1 MIKIP
6 LELMKE
12 ILYFINDWIRIM
24 GFGREHARLARLVW
38 NLFKQGVFN
47 NIELAK
53 FYYVRGVVENFQRIE
68 RIENEKS

>member
-38 NLFKQGVFN
+38 GLYKAGSLPVNLTG
-47 NIELAK
+47 
-53 FYYVRGVVENFQRIE
+53 FYYINQVIQNFERIE
-68 RIENEKS
+68 RIENGNN